1 MSRSTGAGRYS
12 PRLLGAAAATILLA
26 AACTSGASSAQSGA
40 IKQGGV
46 FRLGSPSTIDSL
58 NPFVGIEFDAYA
70 TWEHIYPM
78 LVQYNPKGQI
88 VPDFAT
94 SWHESPDGLTWTF
107 HTQPSAKWSDGKP
120 LTAADAAWTYN
131 TIVKFKNGPTAALS
145 IPQLQS
151 ASAPNP
157 DTLVLTYAHPSAA
170 ALADLQPVPILPE
183 HVWAKYATGNGHA
196 LRTFQNNAPIV
207 SGGPF
212 ILEKYAPR
220 ADALFKRNP
229 TFYGPKPHIAGLA
242 LEFFSNTDAMVIA
255 LKNGQLDGVESVPPT
270 TVAGLKAAHL
280 DVVKTPSIYFDDI
293 SINSN
298 PQQDASHKELLN
310 PLLREAFDY
319 AIDRQAIVRTSLLG
333 YGQPGSSIIPPST
346 GHWYDQAIKPTPFD
360 LSKANQLLDQAGY
373 KMGPNGI
380 RIANGHPMSYSVIL
394 PADTTNGY
402 GERSFLIVQQDF
414 KKIGVQLTP
423 RNLDNSAAFSAITAD
438 HYKSFELVM
447 WDWFPNP
454 DPNFMLGSVTCQ
466 AWYAWS
472 DTGYC
477 NKTYDNLFQRQ
488 SATTNP
494 QKRQQIVYKM
504 QQMIYNARPY
514 LVLDYTESLEAHN
527 AKWVDLPTVGGVS
540 WSTFSK
546 IPFETLHLAG

>member
-1 MSRSTGAGRYS
+1 MSRSTGAGPYS
-12 PRLLGAAAATILLA
+12 LRLLAAAAAATLLA
-26 AACTSGASSAQSGA
+26 TACTSSANGGAPA

-78 LVQYNPKGQI
+78 LVQYDPKGQI

-107 HTQPSAKWSDGKP
+107 HTQPNAKWSDGKP

-145 IPQLQS
+145 IPQLKS

-157 DTLVLTYAHPSAA
+157 DTLVLSYAHPSAA

-183 HVWAKYATGNGHA
+183 HVWAKYATGNGKS
-196 LRTFQNNAPIV
+196 LKTFQNNAPIV

-212 ILEKYAPR
+212 VLEKYTPR
-220 ADALFKRNP
+220 QDALFKRNP

-270 TVAGLKAAHL
+270 TVAKLRAAHL
-280 DVVKTPSIYFDDI
+280 DVVTTPSIYFDDI

-298 PQQDASHKELLN
+298 TQQDASHKELLN

-319 AIDRQAIVRTSLLG
+319 AVNREAIVKTSLLG

-346 GHWYDQAIKPTPFD
+346 GRWNDAAIKPTPFN
-360 LSKANQLLDQAGY
+360 LGKANQLLNQAGY
-373 KMGPNGI
+373 RMGPNGI
-380 RIANGHPMSYSVIL
+380 RIANGHPMSYTVIL

-423 RNLDNSAAFSAITAD
+423 RNLDNSAAFNAITAD

-447 WDWFPNP
+447 WGWFPNP
-454 DPNFMLGSVTCQ
+454 DPNFMLSVVTCQ

-477 NKTYDNLFQRQ
+477 NKTYDNLFRQQ
-488 SATTNP
+488 SAITNP

-504 QQMIYNARPY
+504 QQMIYNERPY
-514 LVLDYTESLEAHN
+514 LVLDYTESLEAHTS
-527 AKWVDLPTVGGVS
+527 KWVDLPTAGGVS